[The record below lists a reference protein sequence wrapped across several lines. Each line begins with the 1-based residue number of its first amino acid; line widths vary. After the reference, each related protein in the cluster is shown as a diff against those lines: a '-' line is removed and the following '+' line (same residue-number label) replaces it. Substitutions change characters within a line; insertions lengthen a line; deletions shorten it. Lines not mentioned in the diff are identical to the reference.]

1 MDMLQRLC
9 DPFWEIGPF
18 AELYRAV
25 LVIYVSLSLPQR
37 LELLVLR

>member
-1 MDMLQRLC
+1 MLQRLS

-18 AELYRAV
+18 AELYRVV
-25 LVIYVSLSLPQR
+25 LAICVSLPLPQR